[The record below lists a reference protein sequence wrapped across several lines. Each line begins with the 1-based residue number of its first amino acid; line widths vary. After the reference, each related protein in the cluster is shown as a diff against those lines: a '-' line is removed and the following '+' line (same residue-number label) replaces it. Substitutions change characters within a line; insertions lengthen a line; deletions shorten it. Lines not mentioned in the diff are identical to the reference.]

1 MSADSFPEYQL
12 YVLNKK
18 VGRET
23 AVSKNLGEP
32 GWLGCYGGREC
43 EVRELLWAIA
53 ALCDIPRQMTKVR
66 ARGSVSTKDRR
77 SWQGQAEPTG
87 RAGCRRSHRGRDD
100 HATWVHRYDD
110 ILGREAVCFASYYIL
125 LPGQSFFGIW
135 ARSLQVNPVP
145 IRNWNNP
152 RSCTSPLNPF
162 RSHQGGMVT
171 RCEGPMDTGTAPTLR
186 PTTVALGKVPCQPPA
201 RKL

>member
-1 MSADSFPEYQL
+1 MVCLAQ
-12 YVLNKK
+12 
-18 VGRET
+18 GT
-23 AVSKNLGEP
+23 
-32 GWLGCYGGREC
+32 
-43 EVRELLWAIA
+43 
-53 ALCDIPRQMTKVR
+53 
-66 ARGSVSTKDRR
+66 SVSNCSTLWHSKADDQ
-77 SWQGQAEPTG
+77 SQGQRLCKHQGSQVLTG
-87 RAGCRRSHRGRDD
+87 SGRDHRQSWMPKEPQRQGD
-100 HATWVHRYDD
+100 HATWVHRYDN